1 MAYSYLTL
9 AQLRAALMLR
19 LQDVGNVNVPVAE
32 ANIYIVEALR
42 VLCAQTQAPGIVDY
56 TFDFN
61 PGDTWKT
68 LNVAGSPRQRTVTD
82 TQIYTQIEAMLYE
95 PMSGGTWTGTNQ
107 FNITQIANSLQ
118 YRRDELLLTSGAN
131 TVNLLQSSPVLST
144 TTILPD
150 LTLDLQRVRWL
161 PSDQTFELPYA
172 LGREDVT
179 TRDAFG
185 VLLPIQPGAPE
196 SWMITANSPLA
207 FDVSCP
213 PNQPGTWDMLVPFAG
228 LPFAPP
234 ASTLVG
240 IPDDWTPALVYG
252 VLADVLANSPE
263 GRDETRA
270 KYCLQRYEQ
279 FKKAMVKLPWLLEAS
294 IGSIPVD
301 TPSFKEMDAYA
312 QNWEQTWPA
321 GDPQI
326 VVGGVDLVSLAPNIP
341 GDGAIVSSVLTV
353 VGNAP
358 IPASDASLIQL
369 DRAGVDAV
377 LNYSQHVASFKQ
389 QGKDFLNTLPLF
401 QQFEEYCRLK
411 NRQYAALGIFR
422 PDVIEQGNRGEKL
435 DPRFEKE
442 MTQSQRTQSAI
453 NELLGGG

>member
-1 MAYSYLTL
+1 MTL
-9 AQLRAALMLR
+9 GQLRAALMRR
-19 LQDVGNVNVPVAE
+19 LQDTGNVNIPVAE
-32 ANIYIVEALR
+32 ANIYITEALR
-42 VLCAQTQAPGIVDY
+42 VTCAQTQAPGIVDFV
-56 TFDFN
+56 FDFL
-61 PGDTWKT
+61 PGSTWNT
-68 LNVAGSPRQRTVTD
+68 LNFAGSPRERTVTD
-82 TQIYTQIEAMLYE
+82 TDIYSQVEAMLME

-107 FNITQIANSLQ
+107 FNITQLANSLQ
-118 YRRDELLLTSGAN
+118 YRRDELLLASAAN
-131 TVNLLQSSPVLST
+131 TVNLLQSSPLLST

-150 LTLDLQRVRWL
+150 STLDLQRVRWM
-161 PSDQTFELPYA
+161 PADSSFVSPYA

-185 VLLPIQPGAPE
+185 VLLTIQPGPPD

-207 FDVSCP
+207 FDCSCP
-213 PNQPGTWDMLVPFAG
+213 PNQPGTWDMLVPFSGAS
-228 LPFAPP
+228 LAPP

-263 GRDETRA
+263 GRDESRA

-279 FKKAMVKLPWLLEAS
+279 FKKAMIKMPWLLSAA

-321 GDPQI
+321 GDPQV
-326 VVGGVDLVSLAPNIP
+326 VVGGIDLVALAPNVP
-341 GDGAIVSSVLTV
+341 GDGSIVSAVLTV

-358 IPASDASLIQL
+358 IPASDSSLIQL

-389 QGKDFLNTLPLF
+389 QGKDFFNTLPLF
-401 QQFEEYCRLK
+401 QQFEEYCRLR

-422 PDVIEQGNRGEKL
+422 PDVIDQGNRGEER
-435 DPRFEKE
+435 DPHFGKE
-442 MTQSQRTQSAI
+442 PPNGKQAAR
-453 NELLGGG
+453 

>member
-1 MAYSYLTL
+1 MTL
-9 AQLRAALMLR
+9 GQLRVALMRR
-19 LQDVGNVNVPVAE
+19 LQDTGNVNIPVAE
-32 ANIYIVEALR
+32 ANIYITEALR

-56 TFDFN
+56 VFDFN
-61 PGDTWKT
+61 PGDTWKS
-68 LNVAGSPRQRTVTD
+68 LNFAGSPRQRTVTD
-82 TQIYTQIEAMLYE
+82 TEIYSQVEAMLME

-107 FNITQIANSLQ
+107 FNITQLANSLQ
-118 YRRDELLLTSGAN
+118 YRRDELLLASAAN
-131 TVNLLQSSPVLST
+131 TVNLLQSSPLLST

-150 LTLDLQRVRWL
+150 STLDLQRVRWM
-161 PSDQTFELPYA
+161 PSDSSFTSPYA

-179 TRDAFG
+179 TRDSFG
-185 VLLPIQPGAPE
+185 VLLTIQPGPPD

-207 FDVSCP
+207 FDCSCP

-228 LPFAPP
+228 APLAPP

-263 GRDETRA
+263 GRDESRA
-270 KYCLQRYEQ
+270 KYALQRYEQ
-279 FKKAMVKLPWLLEAS
+279 FKKAMIKMRWLLSAS

-321 GDPQI
+321 GDPQV
-326 VVGGVDLVSLAPNIP
+326 VVGGTDLVSLAPNVP
-341 GDGAIVSSVLTV
+341 GDGSIVSSVLTV

-358 IPASDASLIQL
+358 IPTSDSSLIQL

-389 QGKDFLNTLPLF
+389 QGKDFFDTLPLF
-401 QQFEEYCRLK
+401 QQFEGYCRLK

-422 PDVIEQGNRGEKL
+422 PDVIEQGNRGDER

-442 MTQSQRTQSAI
+442 TDGKAAR
-453 NELLGGG
+453 